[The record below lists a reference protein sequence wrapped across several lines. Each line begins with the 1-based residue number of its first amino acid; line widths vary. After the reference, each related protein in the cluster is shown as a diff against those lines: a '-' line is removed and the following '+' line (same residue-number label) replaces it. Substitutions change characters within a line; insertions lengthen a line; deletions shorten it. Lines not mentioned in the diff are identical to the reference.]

1 MESSTDETRVK
12 ATGTPSVATPFRGT
26 AAVMQ
31 SLEADLRQHVRGE
44 VRFDQA
50 SKALYSS
57 DASNYRQVPLAVVVP
72 ANVDDLVA
80 TVTVCRRNDVP
91 FLPRGG
97 GTSQNGQCV
106 NVAVVADASKY
117 VNRVVSVDPVARTA
131 IVEPGVVCDTL
142 RDAAEQH
149 GLTFAPDPATH
160 SRCTLGGMIANNSC
174 GAHSVMAGKTVEN
187 IEALE
192 IVTYDGARFWV
203 GPTQD
208 DELERIIA
216 AGGRQGEI
224 YAALRQLRD
233 KYADLIRAKFPQIK
247 RRVSGFNLD
256 QLLPENGFNV
266 ARALVGTEGTCAIT
280 LQAKV
285 RLVKSPAKRV
295 LLTLGFTDI
304 FTAADAV
311 PHFMHCG
318 PIAIEGLDRAII
330 RGLQARG
337 LKKEEIALLPAGD
350 AWVVLEF
357 GADTHDEAVLQAR
370 AAAEYF
376 ASGAAGPDVSMV
388 LVEDR
393 ALQAKV
399 WSIRETGASAV
410 ALSVD
415 PARPDPIVGWE
426 DAAVDPLR
434 LGDYL
439 RAFQAMVD
447 RYGYETSLY
456 GHFGDGCV
464 HARITF
470 DLRTAEGIATWRG
483 FLREAA
489 ELVVEFGGSLSGE
502 HGDGQ
507 AKAEFLPIMYGPELM
522 QAMEQF
528 KAIWDPANRLNP
540 GKVVHAY
547 RADENLRMGPAYRT
561 VTLQTRLTFA
571 SQEGD
576 GFQRA
581 VERCIGMGKCRS
593 LEGGTMCPSYRA
605 TREEKYSTRG
615 RAHLFWEMLQGE
627 VIKDGWQSR
636 EIKEAL
642 DTCLACKGCKSD
654 CPTHTDMAT
663 YKAEFISHYYE
674 TNRRPRQAMFMGR
687 IGEWAPI
694 AARFPRL
701 ANFMTSAPGLASL
714 GKWMAGVA
722 QARELPKFAKQTYR
736 ERARLAAFDLGLS
749 KPATPKP
756 VAPGPAA
763 PKPVA
768 RKVILWVDTFS
779 DHFSPEIADAAA
791 DVLTQLGWQVVLPE
805 NRLCCGRPLYDF
817 GLLDRAR
824 QLLVNVLDDLA
835 DDIAAGVPLVGLEP
849 GCLSVFKDEL
859 LKQLPD
865 HAQAKRLSA
874 QTFLFS
880 DFVVREPYDWP
891 RLDAEV
897 VVHGHCHQKAL
908 FGMQGDTAL
917 LERLGVK
924 WKLLDT
930 GCCGMA
936 GSFGFN
942 AEHHELSEKIG
953 EDKLFPAIRGAAA
966 QTIVLTNGFSCR
978 EQIEHGTG
986 RHALH
991 IAQLAQRALLKRGAV
1006 HAATRAAPISS
1017 PNQPL
1022 LVECPRWSPS
1032 RVLRRLHR

>member
-1 MESSTDETRVK
+1 MPYN
-12 ATGTPSVATPFRGT
+12 GTE
-26 AAVMQ
+26 AVLRA
-31 SLEADLRQHVRGE
+31 LEADLRGTLRGE
-44 VRFDQA
+44 VRFDA
-50 SKALYSS
+50 SAKALYAS
-57 DASNYRQVPLAVVVP
+57 DASNYRQVPVGVVVP
-72 ANVDDLVA
+72 ADVDDLVA
-80 TVTVCRRNDVP
+80 ALAACRRHDVP

-117 VNRVVSVDPVARTA
+117 VNRVVVVDLVERTA

-142 RDAAEQH
+142 RDAAEKH

-187 IEALE
+187 VEALE
-192 IVTYDGARFWV
+192 VLTYDGARFWT
-203 GPTQD
+203 GPTSD

-224 YAALRQLRD
+224 YAALKALRD
-233 KYADLIRAKFPQIK
+233 RYADLIRAKFPQIK

-266 ARALVGTEGTCAIT
+266 ARALVGTEGTCAVT

-285 RLVKSPAKRV
+285 RLVHSPAQRV
-295 LLTLGFTDI
+295 LVVVGFKDI
-304 FTAADAV
+304 YTAADAV
-311 PHFMHCG
+311 PHFMRCS

-337 LKKEEIALLPAGD
+337 LKREEIALLPAGD

-357 GADTHDEAVLQAR
+357 GADTHEDALRQAR
-370 AAAEYF
+370 DASAYF
-376 ASGAAGPDVSMV
+376 ASGAAGSGVSTK
-388 LVEDR
+388 LVDER
-393 ALQAKV
+393 AQQAKV

-410 ALSVD
+410 SLSVD
-415 PARPDPIVGWE
+415 PARPDPVVGWE

-439 RAFQAMVD
+439 RAFQALVD
-447 RYGYETSLY
+447 RYGYETCLY

-470 DLRTAEGIATWRG
+470 DLRSTEGVATWRR

-522 QAMEQF
+522 RAMQAF
-528 KAIWDPANRLNP
+528 KAIWDPSNRLNP
-540 GKVVHAY
+540 GKVVNAY
-547 RADENLRMGPAYRT
+547 RVDDNLRMGPAYRP
-561 VTLQTRLTFA
+561 VTWQTKLTFA
-571 SQEGD
+571 SPEGD

-593 LEGGTMCPSYRA
+593 LEGGTMCPSYRG
-605 TREEKYSTRG
+605 TREEAHSTRG
-615 RAHLFWEMLQGE
+615 RAHLLWEMLQGD
-627 VIKDGWQSR
+627 VIEDGWQSR
-636 EIKEAL
+636 EVKDAL
-642 DTCLACKGCKSD
+642 DTCLACKGCRSD
-654 CPTHTDMAT
+654 CPTHTDMAS
-663 YKAEFISHYYE
+663 YKSEFLAHYY
-674 TNRRPRQAMFMGR
+674 TSHRRPRQAWFMGR
-687 IGEWAPI
+687 IGEWAPV
-694 AARFPRL
+694 AARFPR
-701 ANFMTSAPGLASL
+701 ATNFLSSAPGFSSL
-714 GKWMAGVA
+714 GKWVAGVA
-722 QARELPKFAKQTYR
+722 QTRALPKFAPRTYR
-736 ERARLAAFDLGLS
+736 RSVRDVSSTSTRTGNEAEM
-749 KPATPKP
+749 
-756 VAPGPAA
+756 
-763 PKPVA
+763 
-768 RKVILWVDTFS
+768 RKAILWVDTFN
-779 DHFSPEIADAAA
+779 DHFSPEIAEAAA
-791 DVLTQLGWQVVLPE
+791 DVLTRLGWQVVLPKR
-805 NRLCCGRPLYDF
+805 RLCCGRPLYDF

-824 QLLVNVLDDLA
+824 ELLATILDDLA

-859 LKQLPD
+859 LKQMPTHPL
-865 HAQAKRLSA
+865 AQQLAA

-880 DFVVREPYDWP
+880 DFVAREPFDWP
-891 RLDAEV
+891 TLDADV

-917 LERLGVK
+917 LTRLGVK
-924 WKLLDT
+924 WRLLDT

-936 GSFGFN
+936 GSFGFD
-942 AEHHELSEKIG
+942 ARHRELSDRIG
-953 EDKLFPAIRGAAA
+953 EDALFPALREAGRDVV
-966 QTIVLTNGFSCR
+966 VLTNGFSCR
-978 EQIEHGTG
+978 EQIEQGTG

-991 IAQLAQRALLKRGAV
+991 IAQLAQRALEGAK
-1006 HAATRAAPISS
+1006 A
-1017 PNQPL
+1017 
-1022 LVECPRWSPS
+1022 
-1032 RVLRRLHR
+1032 

>member
-1 MESSTDETRVK
+1 MGTSLDEEQGAGVNALDTAEPRSSR
-12 ATGTPSVATPFRGT
+12 APRVATPFAGS

-31 SLEADLRQHVRGE
+31 ALERDLRRHVRGE
-44 VRFDQA
+44 VRFDQG
-50 SKALYSS
+50 SKALYAA

-72 ANVDDLVA
+72 ADLDDLLA
-80 TVTVCRRNDVP
+80 TLAACRRNDVP
-91 FLPRGG
+91 FLARGG

-117 VNRVVSVDPVARTA
+117 VNRVVSVDPVARVA

-187 IEALE
+187 VEALE
-192 IVTYDGARFWV
+192 IATFDGARFWV
-203 GPTQD
+203 GPTSD
-208 DELERIIA
+208 GELERIIA

-224 YAALRQLRD
+224 YAALKQLRD
-233 KYADLIRAKFPQIK
+233 TYAAQIRAKFPQIK

-266 ARALVGTEGTCAIT
+266 ARALVGTEGTCAVT

-295 LLTLGFTDI
+295 IVVVGFTDI
-304 FTAADAV
+304 YTAADAV
-311 PHFMHCG
+311 PHFMRCD

-337 LKKEEIALLPAGD
+337 LKKDEIALLPEGD

-357 GADTHDEAVLQAR
+357 GADTQEAVLQQAQ
-370 AAAEYF
+370 AAAAYF
-376 ASGAAGPDVSMV
+376 SAGEVGPDVSTM

-399 WSIRETGASAV
+399 WSIREMGASAV

-415 PARPDPIVGWE
+415 SGVPDPVVGWE

-439 RAFQAMVD
+439 RAFQALVD

-470 DLRTAEGIATWRG
+470 DLRSAQGVSIWRK

-547 RADENLRMGPAYRT
+547 RADENLRMGPAYKP
-561 VTLQTRLTFA
+561 VTLQTKLTFA

-576 GFQRA
+576 GFQREI
-581 VERCIGMGKCRS
+581 ERCIGMGKCRS

-615 RAHLFWEMLQGE
+615 RAHLFWEMLQGD
-627 VIKDGWQSR
+627 VIGDGWQSR
-636 EIKEAL
+636 EVKEAL

-654 CPTHTDMAT
+654 CPTHTDMAS
-663 YKAEFISHYYE
+663 YKAEFLSHYYE
-674 TNRRPRQAMFMGR
+674 TNRRPRQALFMGR
-687 IGEWAPI
+687 IGEWAPW

-701 ANFMTSAPGLASL
+701 TNFVTRAPGLAAV
-714 GKWMAGVA
+714 GKWVAGVA
-722 QARELPKFAKQTYR
+722 QARALPKFAESTYR
-736 ERARLAAFDLGLS
+736 QTTQRSPQTAHDARGDA
-749 KPATPKP
+749 K
-756 VAPGPAA
+756 
-763 PKPVA
+763 
-768 RKVILWVDTFS
+768 KVILWVDTFN
-779 DHFSPEIADAAA
+779 DHFTPEIAQAAA
-791 DVLTQLGWQVVLPE
+791 EVLTRLGWHVVLPK

-817 GLLDRAR
+817 GLLERAR
-824 QLLVNVLDDLA
+824 ELLTHILDDLA

-865 HAQAKRLSA
+865 HALAKKLSA

-880 DFVVREPYDWP
+880 DFVARQPFDWP
-891 RLDAEV
+891 TLAADV
-897 VVHGHCHQKAL
+897 IVHGHCHQKAL

-917 LERLGVK
+917 LNKLGVK

-942 AEHHELSEKIG
+942 AEHHALSEKIG
-953 EDKLFPAIRGAAA
+953 EDKLFPAVREATAANA
-966 QTIVLTNGFSCR
+966 GTIVLTNGFSCR
-978 EQIEHGTG
+978 EQIEQGTG
-986 RHALH
+986 RHAMH
-991 IAQLAQRALLKRGAV
+991 IAQLAQRAL
-1006 HAATRAAPISS
+1006 AAR
-1017 PNQPL
+1017 
-1022 LVECPRWSPS
+1022 
-1032 RVLRRLHR
+1032 

>member
-1 MESSTDETRVK
+1 VGTSFDEEQGASVDELDGAGRRALK
-12 ATGTPSVATPFRGT
+12 KTPRIAMPSAGS

-31 SLEADLRQHVRGE
+31 ALEADLRSHVRGE
-44 VRFDQA
+44 VRFDQG
-50 SKALYSS
+50 SKALYAA

-72 ANVDDLVA
+72 ADVDDLLA
-80 TVTVCRRNDVP
+80 TLAACRRNDVP
-91 FLPRGG
+91 FLARGG

-117 VNRVVSVDPVARTA
+117 VNRVVSVDPVARVA
-131 IVEPGVVCDTL
+131 VVEPGVVCDTL

-187 IEALE
+187 VEALE
-192 IVTYDGARFWV
+192 IATFDGARFWV
-203 GPTQD
+203 GPTSDQ
-208 DELERIIA
+208 ELERIIA

-224 YAALRQLRD
+224 YAALKQLRD
-233 KYADLIRAKFPQIK
+233 TYAEQIRAKFPQIK

-266 ARALVGTEGTCAIT
+266 ARALVGTEGTCALT

-295 LLTLGFTDI
+295 IVVVGFTDI
-304 FTAADAV
+304 YTAADAV
-311 PHFMHCG
+311 PHFMRCG

-337 LKKEEIALLPAGD
+337 LKKDEIALLPEGD

-357 GADTHDEAVLQAR
+357 GADTQDDVMREAQ
-370 AAAEYF
+370 AAAAYF
-376 ASGAAGPDVSMV
+376 LTGEAGPNVSAM

-415 PARPDPIVGWE
+415 SGTPDPVVGWE

-439 RAFQAMVD
+439 RAFQALVD

-470 DLRTAEGIATWRG
+470 DLRSAEGVATWRT

-547 RADENLRMGPAYRT
+547 RVDENLRMGPAYKP

-576 GFQRA
+576 GFQREI
-581 VERCIGMGKCRS
+581 ERCIGMGKCRS

-615 RAHLFWEMLQGE
+615 RAHLFWEMLQGD
-627 VIKDGWQSR
+627 VIADGWQSR
-636 EIKEAL
+636 EVKEAL

-654 CPTHTDMAT
+654 CPTHTDMAS
-663 YKAEFISHYYE
+663 YKAEFLSHYYE
-674 TNRRPRQAMFMGR
+674 TNRRPRQALFMGR
-687 IGEWAPI
+687 IGEWAPW

-701 ANFMTSAPGLASL
+701 TNFMTSAPGLSSF
-714 GKWMAGVA
+714 GKWLAGVA
-722 QARELPKFAKQTYR
+722 QTRELPRFADATYR
-736 ERARLAAFDLGLS
+736 QIARRS
-749 KPATPKP
+749 PQT
-756 VAPGPAA
+756 
-763 PKPVA
+763 A
-768 RKVILWVDTFS
+768 RDARGEVKKVILWVDTFN
-779 DHFSPEIADAAA
+779 DHFTPEIAQAAA
-791 DVLTQLGWQVVLPE
+791 DVLKQLGWHVVLPK

-817 GLLDRAR
+817 GLLERAR
-824 QLLVNVLDDLA
+824 ELLTHILDDLA

-859 LKQLPD
+859 LKQLPG
-865 HAQAKRLSA
+865 HPLAKKLSA

-880 DFVVREPYDWP
+880 DFVARQPFDWP
-891 RLDAEV
+891 TLDADV
-897 VVHGHCHQKAL
+897 IVHGHCHQKAL

-917 LERLGVK
+917 LNKLGVK

-942 AEHHELSEKIG
+942 VEHHALSTKIG
-953 EDKLFPAIRGAAA
+953 EDKLFPAVRAAA
-966 QTIVLTNGFSCR
+966 AETIVLTNGFSCR
-978 EQIEHGTG
+978 EQIAQGTG
-986 RHALH
+986 RHAMH
-991 IAQLAQRALLKRGAV
+991 IAQLVQRAL
-1006 HAATRAAPISS
+1006 AAR
-1017 PNQPL
+1017 
-1022 LVECPRWSPS
+1022 
-1032 RVLRRLHR
+1032 

>member
-1 MESSTDETRVK
+1 
-12 ATGTPSVATPFRGT
+12 
-26 AAVMQ
+26 MQ
-31 SLEADLRQHVRGE
+31 ALEADLRRNVRGE
-44 VRFDQA
+44 VRFDQG
-50 SKALYSS
+50 SKALYAA

-72 ANVDDLVA
+72 SDVDDLLETLA
-80 TVTVCRRNDVP
+80 ACRRNDVP

-117 VNRVVSVDPVARTA
+117 VNRVVSVDPVAGVA
-131 IVEPGVVCDTL
+131 IVEPGVICDTL
-142 RDAAEQH
+142 RDAAEAH

-174 GAHSVMAGKTVEN
+174 GAHSVMAGKTMEN
-187 IEALE
+187 VEALE
-192 IVTYDGARFWV
+192 IATFDGARFWV
-203 GPTQD
+203 GPTSD

-224 YAALRQLRD
+224 YAALKQLRD
-233 KYADLIRAKFPQIK
+233 TYAGQIRAKFPQIK

-266 ARALVGTEGTCAIT
+266 ARALVGTEGTCAVT

-295 LLTLGFTDI
+295 IVVVGFTDI
-304 FTAADAV
+304 YTAADAV
-311 PHFMHCG
+311 PHFMRCG

-337 LKKEEIALLPAGD
+337 LKKDEIALLPAGD

-357 GADTHDEAVLQAR
+357 GADTQDDAVHQAHT
-370 AAAEYF
+370 AAAYF
-376 ASGAAGPDVSMV
+376 SSGAAGPNVSAM

-415 PARPDPIVGWE
+415 AGTPDPVVGWE
-426 DAAVDPLR
+426 DAAVDPMR

-439 RAFQAMVD
+439 RAFQALVD

-470 DLRTAEGIATWRG
+470 DLRSVEGVATWRK

-507 AKAEFLPIMYGPELM
+507 AKAEFLPIMYGPDLM

-547 RADENLRMGPAYRT
+547 RADENLRMGPAYKP
-561 VTLQTRLTFA
+561 VTLQTKLTFA
-571 SQEGD
+571 SQEGE
-576 GFQRA
+576 GFQREI
-581 VERCIGMGKCRS
+581 ERCIGMGKCRS
-593 LEGGTMCPSYRA
+593 LEGGTMCPSFRA

-615 RAHLFWEMLQGE
+615 RAHLFWEMLQGD
-627 VIKDGWQSR
+627 VITDGWQSR
-636 EIKEAL
+636 EVKEAL

-654 CPTHTDMAT
+654 CPTHTDMAS
-663 YKAEFISHYYE
+663 YKAEFLSHYYE
-674 TNRRPRQAMFMGR
+674 TNRRPRQALFMGR
-687 IGEWAPI
+687 IGEWAPW

-701 ANFMTSAPGLASL
+701 TNFMTSAPGLAAV
-714 GKWMAGVA
+714 GKWVAGVA
-722 QARELPKFAKQTYR
+722 QARELPKFATRTYR
-736 ERARLAAFDLGLS
+736 QIARRSPQTELDARS
-749 KPATPKP
+749 
-756 VAPGPAA
+756 PGDV
-763 PKPVA
+763 K
-768 RKVILWVDTFS
+768 KVILWVDTFN
-779 DHFSPEIADAAA
+779 DHFTPEIAQAAA
-791 DVLTQLGWQVVLPE
+791 DVLTQMGWHVVLPK

-824 QLLVNVLDDLA
+824 ELLTTILDDLGE
-835 DDIAAGVPLVGLEP
+835 DIAAGVPLVGLEP

-859 LKQLPD
+859 LKQFPD
-865 HAQAKRLSA
+865 HALATQLSA

-880 DFVVREPYDWP
+880 DFVARQPFDWP
-891 RLDAEV
+891 TLPADV
-897 VVHGHCHQKAL
+897 IVHGHCHQKAL

-917 LERLGVK
+917 LNKLGVK

-942 AEHHELSEKIG
+942 DEHHALSEKIG
-953 EDKLFPAIRGAAA
+953 EDTLFPAVRAAA
-966 QTIVLTNGFSCR
+966 AANAETIVLTNGFSCR
-978 EQIEHGTG
+978 EQIEQGTG
-986 RHALH
+986 QHAMH
-991 IAQLAQRALLKRGAV
+991 IAQLAQRAL
-1006 HAATRAAPISS
+1006 AA
-1017 PNQPL
+1017 
-1022 LVECPRWSPS
+1022 
-1032 RVLRRLHR
+1032 RR

>member
-1 MESSTDETRVK
+1 MTSQ
-12 ATGTPSVATPFRGT
+12 AAGPHPAAAPFRAS
-26 AAVMQ
+26 AALLHA
-31 SLEADLRQHVRGE
+31 LEADLRRHARGE
-44 VRFDQA
+44 VRFDQG
-50 SKALYSS
+50 SKALYAS

-72 ANVDDLVA
+72 ADVDDLVA
-80 TVTVCRRNDVP
+80 TLAVCRRHDVP
-91 FLPRGG
+91 FLARGG

-117 VNRVVSVDPVARTA
+117 VNRVVSVDPLAGTA

-187 IEALE
+187 VEALE
-192 IVTYDGARFWV
+192 IATFDGARFWV
-203 GPTQD
+203 GPTS
-208 DELERIIA
+208 DEDLERIIA
-216 AGGRQGEI
+216 TGGRQGEI
-224 YAALRQLRD
+224 YAALKQLRD
-233 KYADLIRAKFPQIK
+233 TYAELIRAKFPQIK

-266 ARALVGTEGTCAIT
+266 ARALVGTEGTCAVT

-295 LLTLGFTDI
+295 IVVLGFADI
-304 FTAADAV
+304 YTAADAV
-311 PHFMHCG
+311 PHFMRCS

-337 LKKEEIALLPAGD
+337 LKKDEIALLPHGD

-357 GADTHDEAVLQAR
+357 GADTHDAAVRDAQ
-370 AAAEYF
+370 AAATYF
-376 ASGAAGPDVSMV
+376 ASGEAGPNVSAM

-410 ALSVD
+410 ALSID
-415 PARPDPIVGWE
+415 PGTPDPIVGWE

-439 RAFQAMVD
+439 RAFQALVD

-470 DLRTAEGIATWRG
+470 DLRSAAGVATWRA

-489 ELVVEFGGSLSGE
+489 QLVVDFGGSLSGE

-522 QAMEQF
+522 HAMEQF

-547 RADENLRMGPAYRT
+547 RADENLRMGPTYKP
-561 VTLQTRLTFA
+561 VTLQTKLSFA
-571 SQEGD
+571 SAEGD

-605 TREEKYSTRG
+605 TREEQYSTRG
-615 RAHLFWEMLQGE
+615 RAHLLWEMLQGD
-627 VIKDGWQSR
+627 VIADGWQSR
-636 EIKEAL
+636 EVKDSL
-642 DTCLACKGCKSD
+642 DTCLACKGCRSD
-654 CPTHTDMAT
+654 CPTHTDMAS
-663 YKAEFISHYYE
+663 YKAEFLAHYYE
-674 TNRRPRQAMFMGR
+674 RHRRPRQAMFMGR
-687 IGEWAPI
+687 IGEWAPL
-694 AARFPRL
+694 AARFARL
-701 ANFMTSAPGLASL
+701 TNFMTSAPGVSSV
-714 GKWMAGVA
+714 GKWIAGVA
-722 QARELPKFAKQTYR
+722 QARALPKFATRTYR
-736 ERARLAAFDLGLS
+736 QSAQR
-749 KPATPKP
+749 
-756 VAPGPAA
+756 
-763 PKPVA
+763 VA
-768 RKVILWVDTFS
+768 REGRSPQLQSQAKKAILWVDTFN
-779 DHFSPEIADAAA
+779 DHFTPDIAHAAA
-791 DVLTQLGWQVVLPE
+791 DVLKQLGWHVVLPK

-824 QLLVNVLDDLA
+824 DLLTHILDDLG

-859 LKQLPD
+859 LKQFPG
-865 HAQAKRLSA
+865 HALARQLSA

-880 DFVVREPYDWP
+880 DFVARQPFDWP
-891 RLDAEV
+891 TLDADV

-917 LERLGVK
+917 LTKLGVK
-924 WKLLDT
+924 WTLLDT

-942 AEHHELSEKIG
+942 AAHHALSEKIG
-953 EDKLFPAIRGAAA
+953 EEALFPAVRNAAA
-966 QTIVLTNGFSCR
+966 ETIVLTNGFSCR
-978 EQIEHGTG
+978 EQIEQGTG

-991 IAQLAQRALLKRGAV
+991 IAQLAQRAL
-1006 HAATRAAPISS
+1006 AAR
-1017 PNQPL
+1017 
-1022 LVECPRWSPS
+1022 
-1032 RVLRRLHR
+1032 

>member
-1 MESSTDETRVK
+1 MQSSTDETRTK
-12 ATGTPSVATPFRGT
+12 SAGASSARDGTAVSESLTREVPGGHVTDTHTEAQQVATPFHGT
-26 AAVMQ
+26 EAVLQ
-31 SLEADLRQHVRGE
+31 SLEADLRQRIRGE
-44 VRFDQA
+44 VRFDRA

-57 DASNYRQVPLAVVVP
+57 DASNYRQVPLAVVIP
-72 ANVDDLVA
+72 ADVDDLLA
-80 TVTVCRRNDVP
+80 TVAVCHRHDVP

-117 VNRVVSVDPVARTA
+117 VNRVVSIDPAERTA
-131 IVEPGVVCDTL
+131 IVEPGVVCDRL

-192 IVTYDGARFWV
+192 IVTYDGARFWA
-203 GPTQD
+203 GPTTD
-208 DELERIIA
+208 DELQRIIA

-224 YAALRQLRD
+224 YAALKQLRD
-233 KYADLIRAKFPQIK
+233 SYAEQIRAKFPQIK

-266 ARALVGTEGTCAIT
+266 ARALVGTEGTCAVT

-295 LLTLGFTDI
+295 LLVLGFADI

-311 PHFMHCG
+311 PHFMRCG

-337 LKKEEIALLPAGD
+337 LKKEEIALLPEGD

-357 GADTHDEAVLQAR
+357 GADTHDEAVQQAHE
-370 AAAEYF
+370 AAAYF
-376 ASGAAGPDVSMV
+376 ASGAAGTGVAIK
-388 LVEDR
+388 LVEAR
-393 ALQAKV
+393 ALQNKV

-415 PARPDPIVGWE
+415 PARPDPVVGWE

-447 RYGYETSLY
+447 RYGYKTSLY

-470 DLRTAEGIATWRG
+470 DLRTAEGIATWRR

-522 QAMEQF
+522 RAMAQF

-547 RADENLRMGPAYRT
+547 RADENLRMGPAYRP
-561 VTLQTRLTFA
+561 VTLQTKLTFA

-581 VERCIGMGKCRS
+581 IERCIGMGKCRS
-593 LEGGTMCPSYRA
+593 LAGGTMCPSYRA
-605 TREEKYSTRG
+605 TREEAYSTRG

-627 VIKDGWQSR
+627 VITDGWQSR
-636 EIKEAL
+636 EVKEAL

-654 CPTHTDMAT
+654 CPTHTDMAS
-663 YKAEFISHYYE
+663 YKAEFLSHYHE
-674 TNRRPRQAMFMGR
+674 TNRRPRQALFMGQ
-687 IGEWAPI
+687 IGEWAPL
-694 AARFPRL
+694 AARFARL
-701 ANFMTSAPGLASL
+701 TNFLTSAPGIASL
-714 GKWMAGVA
+714 GKWIAGVA
-722 QARELPKFAKQTYR
+722 QSRALPRFAPHSYRQIARQT
-736 ERARLAAFDLGLS
+736 GGHV
-749 KPATPKP
+749 
-756 VAPGPAA
+756 VANPGT
-763 PKPVA
+763 K
-768 RKVILWVDTFS
+768 KVILWVDTFS
-779 DHFSPEIADAAA
+779 DHFSPDVAEAAA
-791 DVLTQLGWQVVLPE
+791 DVLTRLGWQVVLPRK
-805 NRLCCGRPLYDF
+805 RLCCGRPLYDF

-824 QLLVNVLDDLA
+824 ERLMETLDELA

-865 HAQAKRLSA
+865 HALAKRLAA
-874 QTFLFS
+874 QTFLFA
-880 DFVVREPYDWP
+880 DFVVREPFDWP
-891 RLDAEV
+891 RLEAEV
-897 VVHGHCHQKAL
+897 MVHGHCHQKAL

-924 WKLLDT
+924 WTLLDT

-942 AEHHELSEKIG
+942 AEHHAMSEKIG
-953 EDKLFPAIRGAAA
+953 EDTLFPAIRGAAS

-978 EQIEHGTG
+978 EQIEQGTG

-991 IAQLAQRALLKRGAV
+991 IAQLAQRALAGRGVVQRDAE
-1006 HAATRAAPISS
+1006 AS
-1017 PNQPL
+1017 
-1022 LVECPRWSPS
+1022 
-1032 RVLRRLHR
+1032 

>member
-1 MESSTDETRVK
+1 
-12 ATGTPSVATPFRGT
+12 
-26 AAVMQ
+26 MQ
-31 SLEADLRQHVRGE
+31 LLEADLRQHVRGE

-50 SKALYSS
+50 SKALYAS

-72 ANVDDLVA
+72 ADVDDLLA
-80 TVTVCRRNDVP
+80 TVAVCRRNDVP

-117 VNRVVSVDPVARTA
+117 VNRVVSVDPAARTA

-192 IVTYDGARFWV
+192 IATYDGARFWV
-203 GPTQD
+203 GPTAD

-224 YAALRQLRD
+224 YAALKQLRD
-233 KYADLIRAKFPQIK
+233 TYADLIRAKFPQIK

-295 LLTLGFTDI
+295 LLVLGFADI

-311 PHFMHCG
+311 PHFMQCG

-337 LKKEEIALLPAGD
+337 LKKEEIALLPEGD

-370 AAAEYF
+370 AAAQHF
-376 ASGAAGPDVSMV
+376 ASGAVGPNVSMM
-388 LVEDR
+388 LVEER
-393 ALQAKV
+393 ALRAKV

-415 PARPDPIVGWE
+415 PARPDPVVGWE

-470 DLRTAEGIATWRG
+470 DLRTAEGIATWRR

-528 KAIWDPANRLNP
+528 KAIWDPSNRLNP

-547 RADENLRMGPAYRT
+547 RADENLRMGPAYRP
-561 VTLQTRLTFA
+561 VNLQTRLTFA

-627 VIKDGWQSR
+627 VITDGWQSR
-636 EIKEAL
+636 EVKEAL

-654 CPTHTDMAT
+654 CPTHTDMAS
-663 YKAEFISHYYE
+663 YKAEFLSHYYE

-687 IGEWAPI
+687 IGEWAPL

-701 ANFMTSAPGLASL
+701 TNFMTSAPGLAPL
-714 GKWMAGVA
+714 GKWIAGVA
-722 QARELPKFAKQTYR
+722 QTRELPKFARQTYR
-736 ERARLAAFDLGLS
+736 EIARRAARSAALDS
-749 KPATPKP
+749 A
-756 VAPGPAA
+756 APGPAGSIPAGRNPGGRNPGGANPGGANPGA
-763 PKPVA
+763 PIPA
-768 RKVILWVDTFS
+768 SRKLILWVDTFS
-779 DHFSPEIADAAA
+779 DHFSPDIAAAAA
-791 DVLTQLGWQVVLPE
+791 DVLTQLGWQVVLPKK
-805 NRLCCGRPLYDF
+805 RLCCGRPLYDF
-817 GLLDRAR
+817 GLLERAR
-824 QLLVNVLDDLA
+824 ELLMNVLDDLA

-865 HAQAKRLSA
+865 HAQARRLA
-874 QTFLFS
+874 TQTFLFA
-880 DFVVREPYDWP
+880 DFVVREPFDWP
-891 RLDAEV
+891 QLNAEV

-942 AEHHELSEKIG
+942 AEHRALSEKIG
-953 EDKLFPAIRGAAA
+953 EDKLFPAIRSAAA
-966 QTIVLTNGFSCR
+966 DTIVLTNGFSCR
-978 EQIEHGTG
+978 EQIEQGTG

-991 IAQLAQRALLKRGAV
+991 IAQLAQRALAARTVTPTASKTAAV
-1006 HAATRAAPISS
+1006 ASSAPQSAG
-1017 PNQPL
+1017 
-1022 LVECPRWSPS
+1022 
-1032 RVLRRLHR
+1032 